1 MDEKATTEDLLHRI
15 SVLEQKLSDRS
26 CQTVYREIIEGLPSL
41 ICRFLPYS
49 TIILA
54 NRAYCDYFGMTK
66 DEVIGRSFLD
76 FIPEKDRDEIKEL
89 YRSLSIHEPTITYE
103 RRAITAAGIRWLKW
117 TGQAVFDPQGAIIA
131 YQSIGEDI
139 TERKNSEAA
148 RMQSQARLT
157 QLIDFLPDA
166 TFAIDIQGKVIIWN
180 KAMEELTQVPAQ
192 DMLGRDNYAYALP
205 FYGTRRP
212 MLINLALE
220 SDRETE
226 ESYTY
231 VDRRGETLYGETFLE
246 KSNKFVWVKSSPI
259 HDTTGTI
266 FGAIESVRDITGWKE
281 TESALKTSEK
291 RYRDIFENVSD
302 FLYVHDLNGRIIE
315 TNLAVK
321 HEYGYTKEDFATYT
335 IRDLIPDRFR
345 HQFDDYLK
353 RVTRNGKD
361 EGIMHIQTKD
371 GEIRSIEYKN
381 SLVYDAHGTAIA
393 VRGSSRDITEREKT
407 VAALRESEERY
418 RLLEESAR
426 SMIWSLD
433 IDTLRYSYLSPSI
446 KNLLGYTVDEAM
458 SLPLDTFFQPETFHD
473 LISALKRKISYERG
487 DSHIDPQWQDTYEV
501 EQIRKDGLKIWT
513 LLYATFLR
521 DKNGRPTH
529 ILGVTRDITSRKHAE
544 NALKES
550 EERFRQMADAIP
562 VVFWMVSPDRTR
574 VVYVSPAYEKICG
587 YTCETLYVLPSLWF
601 ETIHPE
607 DREQVKNL
615 VFSQKDQVMDYEYRI
630 VRPDGSI
637 RWIHDKTS
645 PILDERG
652 KIILLT
658 GIMEDITDKKKSEEE
673 RRLYEARLNRA
684 QKMEAIGTLAGG
696 IAHDFNNIL
705 SSIIGY
711 TELSLDDA
719 PKATTLYSYLE
730 EVLKAGDR
738 ARDLVRQIL
747 MFSRQV
753 EMERRPVRLG
763 LIIKEALKLLRS
775 SIPST
780 IRIDQDIEKTI
791 DYVYADPTQ
800 IHQVIMNL
808 CTNAYQSMID
818 TGGVMQVSLKHTDIS
833 EEFSAS
839 QPHLGEGP
847 HLKLSVHDTGCG
859 MESSI
864 LERIF
869 DPFFTTR
876 EKGSG
881 TGLGLSTVHGIVTE
895 LGGAVIVSSTPGKG
909 STFDVYLPRCEP
921 DIHDTSHPGTDI
933 PRGDGETILFVD
945 DEVAILH
952 VGKTMLEQLGYEV
965 STASSGTE
973 ALKLFTS
980 DPTRYDLVITDQY
993 MPNMTGTQLVSE
1005 ILQSRPELPV
1015 ILISGY
1021 SETIAEESSTAHGI
1035 SWWIE
1040 KPFSRNTIGEAV
1052 FKALHKE

>member
-1 MDEKATTEDLLHRI
+1 ME
-15 SVLEQKLSDRS
+15 EQLIGGTR
-26 CQTVYREIIEGLPSL
+26 QHTYQEIVEMAPIL

-49 TIILA
+49 TITLA
-54 NRAYCDYFGMTK
+54 NRAYCEYFGMTK

-76 FIPEKDRDEIKEL
+76 FIPEKDRDGISEL
-89 YRSLSIHEPTITYE
+89 YRGLSIQTPTITYE
-103 RRAITAAGIRWLKW
+103 RRAITTAGVRWLKW
-117 TGQAVFDPQGAIIA
+117 TGQAIFDSQGAIIA

-139 TERKNSEAA
+139 TERKNSEDA
-148 RMQSQARLT
+148 RMQSQARLS

-166 TFAIDIQGKVIIWN
+166 TFAIDIQGKVIMWN
-180 KAMEELTQVPAQ
+180 KAMEDLTQVTAQ
-192 DMLGRDNYAYALP
+192 EMLGRGNYEYALP

-212 MLINLALE
+212 VLINLALE
-220 SDRETE
+220 QDRTIEKF
-226 ESYTY
+226 YTY
-231 VDRRGETLYGETFLE
+231 VDRRGDMLYGETFLE
-246 KSNKFVWVKSSPI
+246 NSNKFVWVKSSPI
-259 HDTTGTI
+259 RDTTGII
-266 FGAIESVRDITGWKE
+266 FGAIESVRDITGWKNA
-281 TESALKTSEK
+281 ESELKASEK

-321 HEYGYTKEDFATYT
+321 HEYGYTKEDFTTYT

-345 HQFDDYLK
+345 DQFEDYLE
-353 RVTRNGKD
+353 RVIQNGKD

-371 GEIRSIEYKN
+371 NEIRIIEYKN
-381 SLVYDAHGTAIA
+381 SLVCDAHGTAIA
-393 VRGSSRDITEREKT
+393 VRGSAHDITEREKT
-407 VAALRESEERY
+407 LAALRESEERY
-418 RLLEESAR
+418 RLLEESAHA
-426 SMIWSLD
+426 MIWSLD
-433 IDTLRYSYLSPSI
+433 VDTLRYAYLSPSI
-446 KNLLGYTVDEAM
+446 KNLLGYTVEEAM
-458 SLPLDTFFQPETFHD
+458 SLPPDTFFHPETFHAFV
-473 LISALKRKISYERG
+473 SALKTKISYERG
-487 DSHIDPQWQDTYEV
+487 DSHVDPQWQDIYEV
-501 EQIRKDGLKIWT
+501 EQIRKDGSKIWT
-513 LLYATFLR
+513 ILYATFLR
-521 DKNGRPTH
+521 DKNSRPTH
-529 ILGVTRDITSRKHAE
+529 ILGVTRDITTRKHAE
-544 NALKES
+544 SALKES
-550 EERFRQMADAIP
+550 EERFRQMAEAIP

-574 VVYVSPAYEKICG
+574 VIYVSPAYEKICG

-601 ETIHPE
+601 EIIHPE

-615 VFSQKDQVMDYEYRI
+615 ASAQKDKVMDYEYRI

-645 PILDERG
+645 PILDEKG

-719 PKATTLYSYLE
+719 PKATLLYTYLE
-730 EVLKAGDR
+730 EVLRAGDR

-747 MFSRQV
+747 MFSRQAD
-753 EMERRPVRLG
+753 MERRPVRLD

-780 IRIDQDIEKTI
+780 IRIDQDIENTT
-791 DYVYADPTQ
+791 DCVYADPTQ

-818 TGGVMQVSLKHTDIS
+818 TGGVLLVSLKHADIS
-833 EEFSAS
+833 EGFSAS

-847 HLKLSVHDTGCG
+847 HLKLSVCDTGCG
-859 MESSI
+859 MESSM

-876 EKGSG
+876 GKGSG
-881 TGLGLSTVHGIVTE
+881 TGLGLSTVHGIVME

-909 STFDVYLPRCEP
+909 STFEVYLPRCER
-921 DIHDTSHPGTDI
+921 DIHDTSRPGPDI
-933 PRGDGETILFVD
+933 PGGNGETILFVD

-952 VGKTMLEQLGYEV
+952 VGKTILEQLGYEV
-965 STASSGTE
+965 NTASSGAE
-973 ALKLFTS
+973 ALKLFIS
-980 DPTRYDLVITDQY
+980 DPGRYDLVITDQF
-993 MPNMTGTQLVSE
+993 MPNMTGAQLASE
-1005 ILQSRPELPV
+1005 MFRIRPELPV
-1015 ILISGY
+1015 ILITGY
-1021 SETIAEESSTAHGI
+1021 SETVSEESSTAHGI
-1035 SWWIE
+1035 SCCIE

-1052 FKALHKE
+1052 FKTLHDE